1 MSNQY
6 LVKFEVDVDEWA
18 YASAENPFTYESK
31 PLIFETKG
39 EAEAHLL
46 RYNNAYVVEQTDI
59 RPLTTEERNRAKV
72 RALINKGI

>member
-6 LVKFEVDVDEWA
+6 LVKFEVDEGEWA
-18 YASAENPFTYESK
+18 YASAENPFTYDSK

-39 EAEAHLL
+39 EAEVYLL
-46 RYNNAYVVEQTDI
+46 RYNNAHVVKQTDI
-59 RPLTTEERNRAKV
+59 RPMSTEERSRAKV

>member
-1 MSNQY
+1 MGKRY
-6 LVKFEVDVDEWA
+6 LVKVEIDKGVWM
-18 YASAENPFTYESK
+18 YATAENPFTYDSK

-46 RYNNAYVVEQTDI
+46 RYNNAHVEEQADI
-59 RPLTTEERNRAKV
+59 QPLSSEERNRAKV

>member
-6 LVKFEVDVDEWA
+6 LVKFEVDEGEWA
-18 YASAENPFTYESK
+18 YASAENPFTYDSK

-39 EAEAHLL
+39 EAEVYLL
-46 RYNNAYVVEQTDI
+46 RYSNAYVVEQRDI
-59 RPLTTEERNRAKV
+59 RPMTTEERRRAKV